1 MQESAE
7 EDGGEGRLGR
17 KLEKTEGKSRDL
29 QPSATALLEKI
40 QKTGIFLNG

>member
-40 QKTGIFLNG
+40 QRLEFLFNG